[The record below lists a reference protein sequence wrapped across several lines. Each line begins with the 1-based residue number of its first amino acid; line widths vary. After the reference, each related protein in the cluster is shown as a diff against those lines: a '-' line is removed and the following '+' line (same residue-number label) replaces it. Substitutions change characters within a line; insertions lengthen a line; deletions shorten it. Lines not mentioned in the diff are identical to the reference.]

1 MPTIEDYLPTVED
14 VFDDDTDL
22 PLPSSSRA
30 LPNTG
35 MRGAL
40 LEEINDDN
48 ELDLGL
54 LSEQGRGEYGA
65 DARAPPPVP
74 ASGSL
79 DKGKAP
85 ETAADVQ
92 RPQQRMDPNTPM
104 GGFMG
109 DMMKLQ
115 EVEEERIE
123 KLRRTFGNTK
133 IAKDPSVYKMWNT
146 VYPRYFD
153 AKVSVADGRRVSR
166 KHALWW
172 PQATHVAQACAS
184 LGLPSVLE
192 PEKTH
197 PADWEN
203 PGRVKVQLERDG
215 RPINPIVK
223 NRSQLY
229 AQLARQMQN
238 ANPKLVP
245 TESEM
250 TPRTGPKPKPEERKK
265 GKGKDKG
272 EAVKATPFATR
283 PPAAPQPRPRME
295 DRLPVHSPTA
305 ATGVA
310 VSAVKRDLEAEK
322 EAKKKG
328 LGAPEEGAKAPKMK
342 RIMVRGKR

>member
-14 VFDDDTDL
+14 VFDDETDL

-35 MRGAL
+35 MKGAL

-54 LSEQGRGEYGA
+54 IQEQGRGEYGA
-65 DARAPPPVP
+65 NARAPPPSSP
-74 ASGSL
+74 S
-79 DKGKAP
+79 KGKEP

-92 RPQQRMDPNTPM
+92 RPQQPQMDPNTPM

-123 KLRRTFGNTK
+123 KLRRTFGSTK
-133 IAKDPSVYKMWNT
+133 IAKDPSVYKMWNS

-153 AKVSVADGRRVSR
+153 AKVSVADGRRVPR
-166 KHALWW
+166 KSALWW
-172 PQATHVAQACAS
+172 PQATHIAQACAS

-215 RPINPIVK
+215 RLINPIVK
-223 NRSQLY
+223 NRTQLY

-245 TESEM
+245 AEAEM
-250 TPRTGPKPKPEERKK
+250 KPRNGPKPKENGSKKK
-265 GKGKDKG
+265 GKGK
-272 EAVKATPFATR
+272 AVRVVAPFATR
-283 PPAAPQPRPRME
+283 PPAAPLPLPRMDE
-295 DRLPVHSPTA
+295 RLPVHSPTA

-310 VSAVKRDLEAEK
+310 VSSVKRDLEAEK
-322 EAKKKG
+322 EAMKKG
-328 LGAPEEGAKAPKMK
+328 IAPPEEGAKAPKMK

>member
-1 MPTIEDYLPTVED
+1 MPTVED
-14 VFDDDTDL
+14 YFDDDTDL
-22 PLPSSSRA
+22 PLPSASGRH

-35 MRGAL
+35 LQGAL
-40 LEEINDDN
+40 LEEIGDD
-48 ELDLGL
+48 LDMDKLQD
-54 LSEQGRGEYGA
+54 QGRGEYGA
-65 DARAPPPVP
+65 NSRAPPPSSP
-74 ASGSL
+74 G
-79 DKGKAP
+79 KGKAP

-92 RPQQRMDPNTPM
+92 RPQQPRMDPNTPM

-133 IAKDPSVYKMWNT
+133 IAQDPSVYKSWNT

-153 AKVSVADGRRVSR
+153 AKVSVTDGRRVPR
-166 KHALWW
+166 KSALWW
-172 PQATHVAQACAS
+172 PQATHIAQACAS

-223 NRSQLY
+223 NRTQLY
-229 AQLARQMQN
+229 TQLARQMQN

-245 TESEM
+245 AEADM
-250 TPRTGPKPKPEERKK
+250 KPRNGPKPQAAPK
-265 GKGKDKG
+265 GK
-272 EAVKATPFATR
+272 AVKTAAPFATR
-283 PPAAPQPRPRME
+283 PPAAPVPLPRMDE
-295 DRLPVHSPTA
+295 RLPVHSPTA

-310 VSAVKRDLEAEK
+310 VSSVKRDLEAEK

-328 LGAPEEGAKAPKMK
+328 LGPPEEGAKAPKMK